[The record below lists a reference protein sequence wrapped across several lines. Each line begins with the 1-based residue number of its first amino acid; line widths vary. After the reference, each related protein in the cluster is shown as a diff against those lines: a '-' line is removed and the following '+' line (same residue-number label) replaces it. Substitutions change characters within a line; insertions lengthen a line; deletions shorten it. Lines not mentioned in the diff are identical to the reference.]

1 MMVAETTHGQLSR
14 LRSSIHRQGMTHD
27 SCSNRAPHLRRSDL
41 PFSIL
46 PMLSHGTANAICRA
60 DLGRSDGEIVSFR
73 EAGMSKRLPD
83 SLRERI
89 EAADQRHVVRW
100 AEELSPDE
108 HARLNA
114 QLEAIDFPEI
124 RTLWER
130 ATGASAEV
138 QQESPQDRARRATAP
153 AGNISLPSNETEHN
167 RWKEARAHGE
177 SLLNAGKIGV
187 LIVAGGEGTR
197 LQFPHPKGLYPIG
210 PVTERTLFQ
219 WLAEQ
224 IAIRSQR
231 AGRPIPCYIM
241 TSHSTH
247 DETVEHFH
255 QHQFFGLSKDDVY
268 FFRQGT
274 MPVVNLADGRLLM
287 SARGEIATSPD
298 GHGGLV
304 AALQRAGLVDD
315 MRRRGIEHIFYMQ
328 VDNPT
333 VRVCEPAFLGFHALE
348 GSEISTKVVAK
359 RNAAEKMGVLCDV
372 DGVTQIIE
380 YSDMP
385 NDVAALTDRS
395 GKLVHW
401 AGNTA
406 IHCFAV
412 DLLERIAR
420 NAELLPFHIARK
432 HVPYI
437 DEQGQLQEPTPETG
451 KPNACKFEK
460 FIFDALPLAKR
471 TLVVEADRGREF
483 NPLKDRTGENSPER
497 VKEALTHIG
506 RVWLNRFGVDIPEGT
521 SVEISPLVA
530 LEASD
535 LKALSKEKIEQR
547 LTWVE
552 SHDGPG
558 VVLS

>member
-1 MMVAETTHGQLSR
+1 
-14 LRSSIHRQGMTHD
+14 
-27 SCSNRAPHLRRSDL
+27 
-41 PFSIL
+41 
-46 PMLSHGTANAICRA
+46 
-60 DLGRSDGEIVSFR
+60 
-73 EAGMSKRLPD
+73 MSKQSPD
-83 SLRERI
+83 SLQERI
-89 EAADQRHVVRW
+89 EAADQRHVLRW
-100 AEELSPDE
+100 VDHLSPDKR
-108 HARLNA
+108 ARLAA
-114 QLEAIDFPEI
+114 QLEAIDFPQI
-124 RTLWER
+124 RTLWQQ
-130 ATGASAEV
+130 ATGDSAQVEK
-138 QQESPQDRARRATAP
+138 ESPQDRARRATAP
-153 AGNISLPSNETEHN
+153 AGMIPLPAGQAAAVRWSRAREH
-167 RWKEARAHGE
+167 GQ

-197 LQFPHPKGLYPIG
+197 LQFPHPKGMYPIG
-210 PVTERTLFQ
+210 PVTDRTLFQ

-224 IAIRSQR
+224 ILARSRR

-241 TSHSTH
+241 TSDATH
-247 DETVEHFH
+247 AETVEHFADH
-255 QHQFFGLSKDDVY
+255 AYFGLPKDDVY

-274 MPVVNLADGRLLM
+274 MPVVNLSDGRLLM

-315 MRRRGIEHIFYMQ
+315 MRLRGLQHIFYMQ

-333 VRVCEPAFLGFHALE
+333 VLVCDPAFLGFHALE
-348 GSEISTKVVAK
+348 ESEISTKVVAK

-385 NDVAALTDRS
+385 DDVAAGTDAS

-420 NAELLPFHIARK
+420 DAGSLPFHIARK

-437 DEQGQLQEPTPETG
+437 DDNGDLQEPTPETG

-471 TLVVEADRGREF
+471 TLVVEADRAREF
-483 NPLKDRTGENSPER
+483 NPLKDRTGENSPEH
-497 VKEALTHIG
+497 VKQALTRVG
-506 RVWLNRFGVDIPEGT
+506 RSWLIEAGVDIPESA
-521 SVEISPLVA
+521 SVEISPLAA
-530 LEASD
+530 LEADD
-535 LKALSKEKIEQR
+535 LKALGPDQIHRR
-547 LTWVE
+547 LKWVE
-552 SHDGPG
+552 AHDGPG

>member
-1 MMVAETTHGQLSR
+1 
-14 LRSSIHRQGMTHD
+14 
-27 SCSNRAPHLRRSDL
+27 
-41 PFSIL
+41 
-46 PMLSHGTANAICRA
+46 
-60 DLGRSDGEIVSFR
+60 
-73 EAGMSKRLPD
+73 MSKRLPD
-83 SLRERI
+83 SLREQI
-89 EAADQRHVVRW
+89 ESANQRHVLQW
-100 AEELSPDE
+100 ADDLSAEE
-108 HARLNA
+108 HARLVA
-114 QLEAIDFPEI
+114 QLDVIDYPQI
-124 RTLWER
+124 RTLWQQ
-130 ATGASAEV
+130 ATGAAVESAK
-138 QQESPQDRARRATAP
+138 ESPQDRARRATAP
-153 AGNISLPSNETEHN
+153 AGNVSLPVSDVDSK
-167 RWKEARAHGE
+167 RWEEAREVGE
-177 SLLNAGKIGV
+177 SLLKAGQVGV

-197 LQFPHPKGLYPIG
+197 LQFPHPKGMYPIG
-210 PVTERTLFQ
+210 PVTDRTLFR

-224 IAIRSQR
+224 ILARSRR
-231 AGRPIPCYIM
+231 AGRLIPCYIM

-255 QHQFFGLSKDDVY
+255 QHQFFGLPQEDVY

-274 MPVVNLADGRLLM
+274 MPVVSLADGRLLM
-287 SARGEIATSPD
+287 AGRGEIATSPD

-315 MRRRGIEHIFYMQ
+315 MRRRGLQHIFYMQ

-333 VRVCEPAFLGFHALE
+333 VLVCDPAFLGFHAQA

-385 NDVAALTDRS
+385 NDVAALTATS
-395 GKLVHW
+395 GRLVHW

-420 NAELLPFHIARK
+420 DAGSLPFHIARK

-437 DEQGQLQEPTPETG
+437 DEQGQLHEPTPESG
-451 KPNACKFEK
+451 KPNACKFER

-471 TLVVEADRGREF
+471 TLVVEADRSREF

-497 VKEALTHIG
+497 VKEALTRLG
-506 RVWLNRFGVDIPEGT
+506 RGWLAEAEVDVPEQT
-521 SVEISPLVA
+521 SVEISPLIA
-530 LEASD
+530 LEAAD
-535 LKALSKEKIEQR
+535 LRKLGRETIHQR

-552 SHDGPG
+552 AHDGSG